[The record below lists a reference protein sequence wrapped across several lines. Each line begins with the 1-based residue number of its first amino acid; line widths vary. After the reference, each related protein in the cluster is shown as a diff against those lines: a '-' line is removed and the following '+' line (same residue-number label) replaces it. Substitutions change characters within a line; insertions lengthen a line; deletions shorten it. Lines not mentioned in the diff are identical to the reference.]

1 MSACSFGWEA
11 LRSDPLPWLLDPNRP
26 NLHWRVLIELVGR
39 PAASPAVLRAQG
51 GANAVEPLA
60 TLLADLNPDGSWNTD
75 APYWKDFD
83 GPGWRLVAAV
93 QWGAD
98 PSDPRLHA
106 AAERLLEIAPG
117 EGGFSLRE
125 GGAPVPWLTARAL
138 QALGELGWCRHAR
151 FQEGLAWLEEEAPF
165 SSTGGWRVVGRRAP
179 TGECAVTAVALLAAL
194 TACDQGSR
202 EVLRERAAASLERA
216 LAAKGVLGHPCL
228 GRTDSAEILW
238 TLARACMPLTLG
250 MGPALTRLQRTQDAG
265 ARWRRMV
272 RVPSS
277 LPAGEIPGVLGP
289 SGWLT
294 LKAVVALMHYAV
306 AAELPRLYPEKP

>member
-1 MSACSFGWEA
+1 VSACSFGWEA

-26 NLHWRVLIELVGR
+26 NLHWRVLVELVRR
-39 PAASPAVLRAQG
+39 PATSPAVIRSRG
-51 GANAVEPLA
+51 GANASEPVA
-60 TLLADLNPDGSWNTD
+60 SLLAALHPDGSWETP
-75 APYWKDFD
+75 ARFWQMYS

-117 EGGFSLRE
+117 EGGFALRE
-125 GGAPVPWLTARAL
+125 GEAPVPWLTARAL
-138 QALGELGWCRHAR
+138 HTLAELGWCRHAR
-151 FQEGLAWLEEEAPF
+151 FQEGLAWLQEEAPR
-165 SSTGGWRVVGRRAP
+165 SPTGGWRVVNRR
-179 TGECAVTAVALLAAL
+179 TRSGECAVTAVALLAAL

-202 EVLRERAAASLERA
+202 EVLSERAVASLERT
-216 LAAKGVLGHPCL
+216 LAAKGGLGHPCF

-238 TLARACMPLTLG
+238 ALARAEMPLTPGMVQALG
-250 MGPALTRLQRTQDAG
+250 QLQRTQDAG
-265 ARWRRMV
+265 ARWRRSV

-277 LPAGEIPGVLGP
+277 LPADGVPGCSEP

-294 LKAVVALMHYAV
+294 LKAVVALMHFAV
-306 AAELPRLYPEKP
+306 AAKLPRLYPEKP